1 MSHESEHEFS
11 SIFVFR
17 VKNRSATNVATTP
30 DLDSLNH
37 LLINK
42 AFKFEPDNYQPGFAK
57 PTRFDRK
64 ILLVPYYEIAEEQI
78 TEDITDKEKPGEVIS
93 QTKIVQ
99 VQKLR
104 YIIDDNIY
112 TNRGLILICK
122 VDTIDRA
129 QQILEE
135 YLQTIGFDRSYVY
148 NFVYGISSVI
158 IQQLLQTLY
167 DYWSTTKSQVISIK
181 IGGKTISAKY
191 SGRGMYDVRLE
202 DVDEE
207 IRSRITAG
215 EQIENI
221 TIKPPISIAGGGIKI
236 KRAVPKITINELGV
250 ISCRANTNYENFA
263 LIKGFMDETIK
274 IINDTL
280 KGKHPRSYTRL
291 DDFNTSEYT
300 RIQGFLPTGGAMSQ
314 DGAAI
319 TGEKRE
325 I

>member
-1 MSHESEHEFS
+1 MNHESEHEFS

-17 VKNRSATNVATTP
+17 VKNRSTADAKTTP
-30 DLDSLNH
+30 DLNRLNH
-37 LLINK
+37 LLVDK
-42 AFKFEPDNYQPGFAK
+42 AFKFEPDNCQPGFAK
-57 PTRFDRK
+57 PTAFDRK
-64 ILLVPYYEIAEEQI
+64 ILLVPYYEIVEEQI

-93 QTKIVQ
+93 QTKTVQ

-112 TNRGLILICK
+112 TNRGFILICK

-135 YLQTIGFDRSYVY
+135 YLQTIGFNRSYIY
-148 NFVYGISSVI
+148 NFVYGISSGI
-158 IQQLLQTLY
+158 IQQLLLTLY
-167 DYWSTTKSQVISIK
+167 DYWSTSESQVVSVK
-181 IGGKTISAKY
+181 IGGKTISARY

-215 EQIENI
+215 EQIESI
-221 TIKPPISIAGGGIKI
+221 TIKPPIAIAGGGIKI
-236 KRAVPKITINELGV
+236 RRAVPKITINELGI
-250 ISCRANTNYENFA
+250 ISCRANTNYENFT
-263 LIKGFMDETIK
+263 LVKGFMDETIK

-280 KGKHPRSYTRL
+280 KGKRPRAYTRL
-291 DDFNTSEYT
+291 DDFNTSDT
-300 RIQGFLPTGGAMSQ
+300 QIQDFLPTGGMSQ

>member
-1 MSHESEHEFS
+1 LSHESEHEFS

-17 VKNRSATNVATTP
+17 VKNRSDANATTTP
-30 DLDSLNH
+30 DLDSLKH
-37 LLINK
+37 LLIDK
-42 AFKFEPDNYQPGFAK
+42 AFKFESDNYQPGFAK
-57 PTRFDRK
+57 PTVFDRK

-93 QTKIVQ
+93 QTKTVQ

-104 YIIDDNIY
+104 YVIDDNIY

-135 YLQTIGFDRSYVY
+135 YLQTIGFDRGYIY
-148 NFVYGISSVI
+148 NFVYGISSAI
-158 IQQLLQTLY
+158 IQQLLLTLY
-167 DYWSTTKSQVISIK
+167 DYWSTTESQVISVK
-181 IGGKTISAKY
+181 IGGKTISARY

-215 EQIENI
+215 EQIESI
-221 TIKPPISIAGGGIKI
+221 TIKPPIAIAGGGIKI
-236 KRAVPKITINELGV
+236 RRAVPKITINEIGA

-280 KGKHPRSYTRL
+280 KGKHPRAYTRL
-291 DDFNTSEYT
+291 DDFNTSDT
-300 RIQGFLPTGGAMSQ
+300 QIQGFLPTGGGMSQ